1 MRLHGRYMTEM
12 LSDCETASKFLY
24 SKTCQN
30 STIVHLAIIQFS
42 QCLSLKMS

>member
-24 SKTCQN
+24 S
-30 STIVHLAIIQFS
+30 
-42 QCLSLKMS
+42 